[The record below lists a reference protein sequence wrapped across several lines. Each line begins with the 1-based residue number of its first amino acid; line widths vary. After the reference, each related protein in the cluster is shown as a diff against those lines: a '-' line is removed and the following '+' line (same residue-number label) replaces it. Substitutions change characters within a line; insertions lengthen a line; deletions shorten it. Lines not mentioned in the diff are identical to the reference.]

1 LILRSGGNDLSGPL
15 PVYVATGD
23 GVRAAEILHALE
35 REGVHA
41 SVSWGPLT
49 EVTKGPRARSALVV
63 VLESEEGASPDSA
76 YRSVRDA
83 LPDAAI
89 VVVASPERI
98 RPQNLL
104 WAGVDGIVLEPGAD
118 ALIGPV
124 VRSVL
129 EGYIVMPKALRGEAN
144 PPPLSARER
153 QMLELV
159 VEGLTNREIAQR
171 LYLAESTVKRHLST
185 AFRRLGV
192 HSRREAAAAM
202 RAAEPAQAGGY
213 PTEEPSPFRG
223 S

>member
-1 LILRSGGNDLSGPL
+1 MLSLVSLRSISGNYLSGPL
-15 PVYVATGD
+15 PVYVATSD
-23 GVRAAEILHALE
+23 GVRAGELLHALE

-41 SVSWGPLT
+41 SVSWGPLH
-49 EVTKGPRARSALVV
+49 EVTDGPRARSALVV
-63 VLESEEGASPDSA
+63 VLEPREAPYPDSA
-76 YRSVRDA
+76 YKSVRDA
-83 LPDAAI
+83 LTDAAI

-118 ALIGPV
+118 AVIGPV

-129 EGYIVMPKALRGEAN
+129 EGYIVMPGSLRTATS

-202 RAAEPAQAGGY
+202 RAAEPVHAGEDPG
-213 PTEEPSPFRG
+213 
-223 S
+223 